1 LAFALEQAH
10 NRGLELHT
18 WFNTFPAWRGAE
30 PPPHTIPEQIYNA
43 HPEWIVCDSAGKR
56 MLLSEHYVSLSPGIP
71 EARDY
76 IHQVA
81 MDIVTNYDIDGFH
94 FDYIRYPEGADK
106 LGYSQDPV
114 SVRLF
119 NTPDG
124 NPKNLDWEDWQR
136 ENINQF
142 VRQFYDEATSLK
154 PWLKIS
160 AAVIGKYDYSSWNG
174 YHIVFQDAKKWIDQK
189 TMDFIVP
196 MIYWQTNHPTA
207 PYGTIVK
214 NWFKLKHDRYI
225 FPGMMIN
232 SLGSENWSLEE
243 VVHQAAI
250 NRDGG
255 NGMVFFSYSGLEKAK
270 SQLKGDGFRYRANLP
285 PMSWKDDQPPM
296 DPQNLRVNILST
308 GNVLL
313 IWSPPDSSIEP
324 IDTHHYNIF
333 RSEKRLVDF
342 MNAENL
348 IYITAKP
355 DTFYVDTTIK
365 PGRTYQYIVTA
376 LDRVNNESP
385 PSNQVSVM
393 IPQLALADGVAMK
406 NSE

>member
-1 LAFALEQAH
+1 M
-10 NRGLELHT
+10 
-18 WFNTFPAWRGAE
+18 P
-30 PPPHTIPEQIYNA
+30 
-43 HPEWIVCDSAGKR
+43 
-56 MLLSEHYVSLSPGIP
+56 LSSHYVSLSPGIP
-71 EARDY
+71 EARNY
-76 IHQVA
+76 ILQVA
-81 MDIVTNYDIDGFH
+81 MDIVSNYDIDGFH
-94 FDYIRYPEGADK
+94 FDYIRYPEDSDK

-124 NPKNLDWEDWQR
+124 NPKNLDWADWQR

-142 VRQFYDEATSLK
+142 VRQFYDEATALK

-174 YHIVFQDAKKWIDQK
+174 YHIVFQDAKQWIDEK
-189 TMDFIVP
+189 KMDFIAP
-196 MIYWQTNHPTA
+196 MIYWQIDHPTA
-207 PYGTIVK
+207 PYGTIVN

-243 VVHQAAI
+243 VVHQVAI
-250 NRDGG
+250 NRRGG
-255 NGMVFFSYSGLEKAK
+255 NGMVFFSYGGLEKAK
-270 SQLKGDGFRYRANLP
+270 SQLKGDGFRYYANLP
-285 PMSWKDDQPPM
+285 PMSWKDDEPPM
-296 DPQNLRVNILST
+296 DPRNLRANILST

-313 IWSPPDSSIEP
+313 IWSSPDSSIEP
-324 IDTHHYNIF
+324 IDPHRYNIF

-348 IYITAKP
+348 IHITAKP
-355 DTFYVDTTIK
+355 DTFFVDTTIK
-365 PGRTYQYIVTA
+365 PGKIYQYIVTA

-393 IPQLALADGVAMK
+393 IPQLVLIDSLKVV
-406 NSE
+406 NL